1 MTGGGVTERP
11 RRSDPTR
18 DAILVA
24 AREQF
29 ADVGFDRTTIRSVA
43 TRARTDP
50 SLVMRYYGNKDG
62 LFAAAADF
70 DLRLPDLRDVPR
82 AEVGEHLI
90 GHFVD
95 VWDREASF
103 RLLLRTAATHQVA
116 AERMRAI
123 FTGQLLPAIARLQP
137 AGTPDD
143 RSAGRAA
150 AVASQTLGLGLC
162 RYVLKLEPL
171 ATMSRDRLMAT
182 FGPTLTGYLT
192 DRQP

>member
-1 MTGGGVTERP
+1 MTGAGVTERP

-29 ADVGFDRTTIRSVA
+29 ADLGFDRTTIRSVA
-43 TRARTDP
+43 ARANTDP

-82 AEVGEHLI
+82 AEVGDQLI

-95 VWDREASF
+95 VWDLEASF

-116 AERMRAI
+116 AMRMRAI
-123 FTGQLLPAIARLQP
+123 FTEQLLPAIARLQP
-137 AGTPDD
+137 ADASED

-162 RYVLKLEPL
+162 RYVLELEPV
-171 ATMSRDRLMAT
+171 ATMSREDLVAT
-182 FGPTLTGYLT
+182 FGPTLTRYLT
-192 DRQP
+192 D